1 MNPIN
6 FASEA
11 LGNGRSCVMIK
22 ILLFEDN
29 RQFGEG
35 LTMLLNTI
43 DDFKVLG
50 CFNSVDKAD
59 REVKTLDPDVVLMD
73 IGFPSGSGIEGVRRI
88 KQTGKD
94 RKVIM
99 LTAMADDETV
109 FEAIKAGADG
119 YVLKKTSPIK
129 LVEFIREAM
138 QGGAPMTP
146 TIARQVLNAFSNVK
160 VNVSNNENLTSREK
174 DVLKVLV
181 NGGSYKEVS
190 GSLNIS
196 VDTVRS
202 HIRNIYDKL
211 HVNSKSEAV
220 AKAILNNI
228 V

>member
-1 MNPIN
+1 
-6 FASEA
+6 
-11 LGNGRSCVMIK
+11 MIK

-43 DDFKVLG
+43 DNFKVLG
-50 CFNSVDKAD
+50 CFNTLDKVDG
-59 REVKTLDPDVVLMD
+59 EVKKHEPDVVLMD

-88 KQTGKD
+88 KRIGND

-99 LTAMADDETV
+99 LTALADDETV
-109 FEAIKAGADG
+109 FEAIRAGADG

-129 LVEFIREAM
+129 LVEYILEAM

-146 TIARQVLNAFSNVK
+146 SIARQVLNAFSQVK
-160 VNVSNNENLTSREK
+160 VNVTNNENLTSREK
-174 DVLKVLV
+174 DVLKALV
-181 NGGSYKEVS
+181 GGGSYKEVS

-220 AKAILNNI
+220 VKAILNNI
-228 V
+228 I